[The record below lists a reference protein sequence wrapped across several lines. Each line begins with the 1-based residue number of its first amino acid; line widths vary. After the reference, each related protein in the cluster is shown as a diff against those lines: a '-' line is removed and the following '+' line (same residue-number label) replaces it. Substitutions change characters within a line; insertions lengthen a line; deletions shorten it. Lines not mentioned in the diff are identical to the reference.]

1 MSAFRRDFTYDWRLI
16 HPVKKESYYMMR
28 EPIIHVAIQAAR
40 SAGNIIS
47 RAATRLDKVTVAEKL
62 PNDFVTDIDQRAER
76 EIISIIH
83 KAYPSH
89 SILGE
94 ESGETAGDDYQWIID
109 PLDGTRN
116 FIHGF
121 PHFAVSIGVTYKG
134 KIEYGVIYDPMR
146 QELFTAKRGGGAQLN
161 DRRIRVGTKRVLG
174 ECLLGTGFAGR
185 HKGPEHAHECTDILQ
200 TVLPLCGDIR
210 RAGAAALDLAYVA
223 AGRLDGFWE
232 FGLKV
237 WDIAAGILL
246 VKEAGGMICDPTG
259 GESYWQTGDIVAA
272 NPAIIKHMLRA
283 MKPSV

>member
-1 MSAFRRDFTYDWRLI
+1 
-16 HPVKKESYYMMR
+16 MR

-47 RAATRLDKVTVAEKL
+47 RAANRLDKVIVSEKM
-62 PNDFVTDIDQRAER
+62 PNDFVTDVDQRAER
-76 EIISIIH
+76 EIIAVIH

-89 SILGE
+89 AILGE
-94 ESGETAGDDYQWIID
+94 ESGSTSGDDYQWIID

-121 PHFAVSIGVTYKG
+121 PHFAVSIGVMYRE

-146 QELFTAKRGGGAQLN
+146 QELFTAKRGCGAQVN
-161 DRRIRVGTKRVLG
+161 DRRMRVAARRELS
-174 ECLLGTGFAGR
+174 ECLLATGFAAR
-185 HKGPEHAHECTDILQ
+185 HRPHPPNQHELTEGLQ
-200 TVLPLCGDIR
+200 KLLPLCGDIR

-232 FGLKV
+232 FGLKR

-246 VKEAGGMICDPTG
+246 VKEAGGMIVDPMG
-259 GESYWQTGDIVAA
+259 GENYWQTGDVVAA
-272 NPAIIKHMLRA
+272 NPTILKQVLRA
-283 MKPSV
+283 IKPLT